1 MASSAAPA
9 GTGRSGSFGP
19 LVSGRPCPCLWSCA
33 VTHGTGS
40 ARTRATHTQKRAS
53 ETARTLTNS
62 IAIRAAA
69 GPRDPASLRRSAI
82 TKRPLSHG
90 SVCSVDLFEFINR
103 SYVTTKVH
111 DSASEGCGL
120 AAMHGGQVA
129 APQPGRAHPPV
140 GVTARKKVGS
150 GF

>member
-1 MASSAAPA
+1 MLLLDLEHSGKLCEDLIIHGSNY
-9 GTGRSGSFGP
+9 GFIGRRTALCCS
-19 LVSGRPCPCLWSCA
+19 VS
-33 VTHGTGS
+33 
-40 ARTRATHTQKRAS
+40 RTRATHTQKRAS

-103 SYVTTKVH
+103 SYVTTKVS